1 MNYVMT
7 DLHGEYGLFREM
19 LEKIN
24 FCDDD
29 TLYILGDCCD
39 RGPMSAEIYLDI
51 MNRKNV
57 FAIRGNHEEMAL
69 GGIEYILENRMFPEK
84 YCGDFGI
91 RLWFENGGD
100 ATVNSLYN
108 VSKVEE
114 NPEDASENNPFSSSE
129 KPFAADK
136 IKAIY
141 DYICSMPYFM
151 SAQVGKREFL
161 MVHAG
166 ISSFSE
172 DGLMNEYSVRELVW
186 QRPNFNAKL
195 FSDEHKYLLV
205 GHTPTFTL
213 TRSPKASIYRGKGDI
228 IGLDCGAT
236 YSDYGG
242 RLACLCLDTMEA
254 VYVSK

>member
-1 MNYVMT
+1 MYMNYVMT
-7 DLHGEYGLFREM
+7 DLHGEYGLFKEM
-19 LEKIN
+19 LDKIS
-24 FCDDD
+24 FSDKD

-39 RGPMSAEIYLDI
+39 RGENSAEIYLDL

-69 GGIEYILENRMFPEK
+69 EGLEYILENEMFPAR
-84 YCGDFGI
+84 YCSDFGI

-108 VSKVEE
+108 VSKQKDGEE
-114 NPEDASENNPFSSSE
+114 GAFENSKTSFSTE
-129 KPFAADK
+129 K
-136 IKAIY
+136 IRAIY
-141 DYICSMPYFM
+141 DYISSMPYYM
-151 SAQVGKREFL
+151 TAKVGEREFL

-166 ISSFSE
+166 LSDFDE
-172 DGLMNEYSVRELVW
+172 NKPMDDYSVRDLVW

-195 FSDEHKYLLV
+195 FSQEHKYLLV

-213 TRSPKASIYRGKGDI
+213 TRSGTKASIYRGKGDI

-242 RLACLCLDTMEA
+242 RLACLCLETMEV

>member
-1 MNYVMT
+1 MYMNYVMT
-7 DLHGEYGLFREM
+7 DLHGEYDLFKEM

-24 FCDDD
+24 FSDED

-39 RGPMSAEIYLDI
+39 RGPQSAEIYLDL

-57 FAIRGNHEEMAL
+57 FTIRGNHEEMAL
-69 GGIEYILENRMFPEK
+69 EGIKYILDTGMFPGRNCEV
-84 YCGDFGI
+84 FGI
-91 RLWFENGGD
+91 RLWFENGGRD
-100 ATVNSLYN
+100 TVNSLYN
-108 VSKVEE
+108 VSD
-114 NPEDASENNPFSSSE
+114 ED
-129 KPFAADK
+129 

-141 DYICSMPYFM
+141 EYILSMPYYM
-151 SAQVGKREFL
+151 TAKAGNREFL

-166 ISSFSE
+166 IADFDE
-172 DGLMNEYSVRELVW
+172 NKPMEEYSVRDLVW

-195 FSDEHKYLLV
+195 FSQEHKYLLV

-213 TRSPKASIYRGKGDI
+213 TRGGSKASIYRGKGDI

-236 YSDYGG
+236 YFEYGG
-242 RLACLCLDTMEA
+242 RLACLCLETMEV